1 MELKMF
7 SNHFFENFSNS
18 IKKNNWLIWFRR
30 IKCGLVRL
38 GDNNCCRDFE
48 IRQLMTQLYT
58 DVSDINEFANAVVI
72 SDNRLDM
79 ALC

>member
-1 MELKMF
+1 
-7 SNHFFENFSNS
+7 
-18 IKKNNWLIWFRR
+18 
-30 IKCGLVRL
+30 
-38 GDNNCCRDFE
+38 
-48 IRQLMTQLYT
+48 MTQLYT